1 MSLQFGYIYIRL
13 NEWYVNKTICKL
25 GTTENIPYKH
35 RQYVSFEPNR
45 GRFEYVYEIDLYEMD
60 IIDELLKKHFDN
72 FNYRHN
78 NNNDGGS
85 DFFYKDIIQLIPFV
99 LDAKNVK
106 YRQLSKEEIYNLS
119 YTDLSYKDFRK
130 SVKNNNKSK
139 TKQQEVNNNLVNDNK
154 ITFDPLIVKSNEQDE
169 IVKNVIKFYEN
180 NDRGILV
187 INRGVN
193 KTDRTLSLSLIK
205 SRLSFWISQELK
217 NTKKIIIGVPSAKL
231 LDQWVEGIIS
241 VYPNKKLLS
250 VNKDVK
256 FEHIEDFLKIHINLL
271 QEDNNNELIIVIT
284 TYASSHKI
292 RTVCDNLKFTF
303 DIGINDEVYNL
314 SSNYYNKQEKT
325 KIYSNMLYIPVNK
338 RLSLTKTL
346 KLIDY
351 NKDEQNISNV
361 NYEYFGDVIILKENV
376 SFEPSPNTQKNK
388 TTKLII
394 KPIDHEIVDFRGV
407 STDFRGVSTDF
418 KTPRLVIKPNNQ
430 LKNLS
435 IQLPS

>member
-1 MSLQFGYIYIRL
+1 MSSQFGYIYIRL
-13 NEWYVNKTICKL
+13 NEWYLHKTICKL

-35 RQYVSFEPNR
+35 RQYLSCEPNR

-106 YRQLSKEEIYNLS
+106 YRILSKEEIYNLS
-119 YTDLSYKDFRK
+119 YKDLSYKDFRK
-130 SVKNNNKSK
+130 SVKNPNKSK
-139 TKQQEVNNNLVNDNK
+139 HKPQEANNLINDNK

-169 IVKNVIKFYEN
+169 IVKNVVKFYEN
-180 NDRGILV
+180 NDKGILV
-187 INRGVN
+187 VNRGIN
-193 KTDRTLSLSLIK
+193 KTEKIDRTTSLSLIK

-241 VYPNKKLLS
+241 VYPNKKILS

-256 FEHIEDFLKIHINLL
+256 FEHIEDFLKINNNL
-271 QEDNNNELIIVIT
+271 DNELIIVIT

-292 RTVCDNLKFTF
+292 RTLCDNIKFTF
-303 DIGINDEVYNL
+303 DIGINDEVYHL
-314 SSNYYNKQEKT
+314 SSNYYNKQDKT
-325 KIYSNMLYIPVNK
+325 KIYSNMLYIPVIK

-346 KLIDY
+346 KLIEY
-351 NKDEQNISNV
+351 NKDENNISNV
-361 NYEYFGDVIILKENV
+361 NYEYFGDVINNIVKENV

-394 KPIDHEIVDFRGV
+394 KPIEHEIADFRGV
-407 STDFRGVSTDF
+407 STDFRTP
-418 KTPRLVIKPNNQ
+418 PRLIIKTSNQ
-430 LKNLS
+430 SQNL
-435 IQLPS
+435 

>member
-13 NEWYVNKTICKL
+13 NEWYVNKNICKL

-78 NNNDGGS
+78 NNNDGGN

-139 TKQQEVNNNLVNDNK
+139 QKTQEINNNLINDNK
-154 ITFDPLIVKSNEQDE
+154 ICFDPLIVKSNEQDE

-187 INRGVN
+187 INRGIN

-231 LDQWVEGIIS
+231 LDQWIEGIIS

-256 FEHIEDFLKIHINLL
+256 FEHIEDFLKIHNNLS

-351 NKDEQNISNV
+351 NKDEQNISND

-376 SFEPSPNTQKNK
+376 SCEPSPNTQKYK

-394 KPIDHEIVDFRGV
+394 KPIEHEIVDFRGV
-407 STDFRGVSTDF
+407 STDF
-418 KTPRLVIKPNNQ
+418 KPPRLVIKPNNQ

>member
-1 MSLQFGYIYIRL
+1 MSTQFGYIYIRL
-13 NEWYVNKTICKL
+13 NEWYLNKNICKL

-35 RQYVSFEPNR
+35 RQYVSCEPNR

-60 IIDELLKKHFDN
+60 LIDELLKKHFDN

-85 DFFYKDIIQLIPFV
+85 EFFYKDIIQLIPFV
-99 LDAKNVK
+99 LDARNIR
-106 YRQLSKEEIYNLS
+106 YRILSKEEIYNLS
-119 YTDLSYKDFRK
+119 YKDLSYKDFRK
-130 SVKNNNKSK
+130 SVKNTNKPKENKKDNNK
-139 TKQQEVNNNLVNDNK
+139 NDK
-154 ITFDPLIVKSNEQDE
+154 KHSFDPLIVRSIEQDT
-169 IVKNVIKFYEN
+169 IVKNVAKFYEN
-180 NDRGILV
+180 NDKGILV
-187 INRGVN
+187 VNRDIN
-193 KTDRTLSLSLIK
+193 KTNRCISLSLIK

-256 FEHIEDFLKIHINLL
+256 FEHIEEFLKSNNDNL
-271 QEDNNNELIIVIT
+271 DNDELIIVIT

-292 RTVCDNLKFTF
+292 RTVCDNIKFTF
-303 DIGINDEVYNL
+303 DIGINDEVFNL

-325 KIYSNMLYIPVNK
+325 KIYSNMLYIPVIK

-346 KLIDY
+346 KLIEY
-351 NKDEQNISNV
+351 NKDENNISNV

-394 KPIDHEIVDFRGV
+394 KPIEHEIANFKGVSADFR
-407 STDFRGVSTDF
+407 TP
-418 KTPRLVIKPNNQ
+418 PRLIIKTSNQ
-430 LKNLS
+430 SQNLP
-435 IQLPS
+435 IQLASC